1 MRYKGNAVAL
11 DVVIRRDEDTGIVY
25 LTDTDGIIYD
35 HDEVERLM
43 YDLQNGYEQLT
54 SEQITICNQQIQ
66 ALKTEIKP

>member
-11 DVVIRRDEDTGIVY
+11 DVVIRRDKDTGIVY

-35 HDEVERLM
+35 HDEVKRLM

>member
-1 MRYKGNAVAL
+1 VRYKGNAVAL

>member
-54 SEQITICNQQIQ
+54 SEQITICNQQTQ
-66 ALKTEIKP
+66 ALKMEIKP